1 MADQSAVDLA
11 GPWVATKAGLLEHRQ
26 AGGKADLWVASMVG
40 KLVFLPVVH
49 LADPWGLLVVVWMVD
64 WLVV

>member
-11 GPWVATKAGLLEHRQ
+11 VPWVATKAGLLEPRQ

-49 LADPWGLLVVVWMVD
+49 LADLWELLAVVWMVD